1 MKHPQ
6 KMRAVTG
13 LLALLLA
20 AVLPGC
26 GSSAK
31 PADPDQARAT
41 LNTVLD
47 AWRDGKTID
56 QVTNGSPA
64 IVVSDPAWKAGFKL
78 SRYQVAETNRTAGL
92 DLKIPVELW
101 LQDPK
106 GKDVQEKVNYTVSV
120 QPSRTVLRSPF

>member
-1 MKHPQ
+1 MKHFHRI
-6 KMRAVTG
+6 RAAAG
-13 LLALLLA
+13 LFGLAL
-20 AVLPGC
+20 AVVPPGC
-26 GSSAK
+26 GGPK

-41 LNTVLD
+41 LTIVLD
-47 AWRDGKTID
+47 GWRDGRTMD

-78 SRYQVAETNRTAGL
+78 SRYQVAATNRTAGF

-101 LQDPK
+101 LQDSK